1 MIDRELF
8 DLWRERAVED
18 NDLQL
23 ELAEVANNSSEITD
37 RFYRNL
43 DFGTGGLR
51 GVIGAGTNR
60 MNIYTVR
67 RATQGFAEYIN
78 SISTSTK
85 QPSVAIGYDSRINS
99 EKFAKETAGVF
110 AGNGIRAY
118 IYEKLAP
125 VPMISFAVRELGC
138 SAGIMIT
145 ASHNPSKYNGYKA
158 YDPDGCQLGLDAS
171 RELLKFIDKVDMFD
185 GVKRVEFED
194 GLSSGMISYIDD
206 SVSDGYYKNVLSQS
220 PNPGVCKNA
229 GLRVI
234 YTPLNGA
241 GNIPVRGVLAKIGV
255 DDVQIVTEQELP
267 DGHFPTAPYPNPEIR
282 ESFVL
287 ALKYAENSAPDLLLA
302 TDPDC
307 DRVGIAVRDGS
318 EYRLMTGNEVGVLLI
333 NYILSQRQANGTLP
347 DNPVV
352 IKTIVSTGL
361 AAFVA
366 KDYGCEI
373 WDVLT
378 GFKFIGEQ
386 IALLEQKGES
396 ERFIFGFEESYGYL
410 AGDYVRDKDAV
421 VASMLICEMAGYY
434 KKQGK
439 TLLHVMEELYTKY
452 DVHLH
457 TQTSFVCEGLQGMQR
472 MSEIMRK
479 LRVCVPKTI
488 AGLAVVGVSDYNK
501 SLSVDL
507 CTGEQTAI
515 NLPKSDVVA
524 YCLNGGASV
533 IIRPSGTEPK
543 IKLYINAREQSH
555 QTAKQLNDAIKAD
568 MTNFMGC

>member
-1 MIDRELF
+1 MMIDRQLY

-18 NDLQL
+18 DDLQL
-23 ELAEVANNSSEITD
+23 ELAQVENDAGEITE
-37 RFYRNL
+37 RFYRTL

-78 SISTSTK
+78 SVSSK
-85 QPSVAIGYDSRINS
+85 QPGVAIGYDSRINS
-99 EKFAKETAGVF
+99 EKFARETAGVF

-118 IYEKLAP
+118 IYRELAP
-125 VPMISFAVRELGC
+125 VPMVSFAVRRLGC

-158 YDPDGCQLGLDAS
+158 YGSDGCQLGLDAS
-171 RELLKFIDKVDMFD
+171 RELLGFIDRVDMFD
-185 GVKRVEFED
+185 GVKRVGFED
-194 GLSSGMISYIDD
+194 GLRSGLISYIDPGVTED
-206 SVSDGYYKNVLSQS
+206 YYKNVLAQS
-220 PNPGVCKNA
+220 PNPGVCKGA
-229 GLRVI
+229 GLRVV

-241 GNIPVRGVLAKIGV
+241 GNRPVRDILSKIGV
-255 DDVQIVTEQELP
+255 DDVRIVTEQELP
-267 DGHFPTAPYPNPEIR
+267 DGNFPTAPYPNPEIR

-287 ALKYAENSAPDLLLA
+287 ALKYAEDSAPDLLLA

-318 EYRLMTGNEVGVLLI
+318 EYRLMTGNEVGVLI
-333 NYILSQRQANGTLP
+333 THYILSQRRAKGDLP
-347 DNPVV
+347 DNPIM

-361 AAFVA
+361 AALVA
-366 KDYGCEI
+366 KDYGCETL
-373 WDVLT
+373 DVLT

-396 ERFIFGFEESYGYL
+396 GRFVFGFEESYGYL

-439 TLLHVMEELYTKY
+439 TLLHVMEELYKKY
-452 DVHLH
+452 GVHLH
-457 TQTSFVCEGLQGMQR
+457 TQTSFVCEGLSGMQCMR
-472 MSEIMRK
+472 EIMRE
-479 LRVCVPKTI
+479 LRSVPKII
-488 AGLAVVGVSDYNK
+488 AGLAVVGVADYDQ
-501 SLSVDL
+501 SVSVDL
-507 CTGEQTAI
+507 RTGRKTPIE
-515 NLPKSDVVA
+515 LPRADVVA
-524 YCLNGGASV
+524 YYLEGGASV
-533 IIRPSGTEPK
+533 VIRPSGTEPK

-555 QTAKQLNDAIKAD
+555 ETAKQLNDAIKAD
-568 MTNFMGC
+568 MTNLMGF